1 MFRLRCKDMER
12 FSTSKTKSSKS
23 FKMLEIF
30 YSFKQNQRKMQFKD
44 LKTKKNERV
53 LFAKKAICERIFAVC
68 RQKSHICN
76 RKTNSVL

>member
-12 FSTSKTKSSKS
+12 FLTSKTKSSKS

-53 LFAKKAICERIFAVC
+53 LFAKKVICERIFAVC
-68 RQKSHICN
+68 
-76 RKTNSVL
+76 